1 MLRNAFAVTSLM
13 VGLALATAPAVSAD
27 PPYRNCRRPTPTV
40 ATTSRPMTRPT
51 ALSSTATATDSHASP
66 TRAELQFP
74 TSSLVQ
80 R

>member
-13 VGLALATAPAVSAD
+13 VCLALATAPAVSAD

-51 ALSSTATATDSHASP
+51 ALSSTATATATDSHASP
-66 TRAELQFP
+66 TSAD
-74 TSSLVQ
+74 SVAA
-80 R
+80 